1 MSQHEVVAEAITA
14 VVAVV
19 PEHLRESIAE
29 LLGNVASAQYQMG
42 IRDGMERATDLI
54 GVGA

>member
-14 VVAVV
+14 VIAVV
-19 PEHLRESIAE
+19 PNHLREQIAE
-29 LLGNVASAQYQMG
+29 LLNNVASAQYQMG
-42 IRDGMERATDLI
+42 VRDGIERASELI

>member
-1 MSQHEVVAEAITA
+1 MSQQDVVAEAITA

-19 PEHLRESIAE
+19 PEHLRETIAE
-29 LLGNVASAQYQMG
+29 LLGSVASAQYSLGM
-42 IRDGMERATDLI
+42 RDGMARATDLI

>member
-19 PEHLRESIAE
+19 PNHLREQIAE

-42 IRDGMERATDLI
+42 VRDGMERASELI
-54 GVGA
+54 GAGA